1 MQLHDTWSGPL
12 VEKSHKNA
20 LLANERCKSGV
31 CVLSQSVERRSL
43 DTAVNRNDSVQ
54 FGNVLIPVL
63 RKNNSTRVQ
72 ASLAGQWISKIG
84 VYMLQILQSYLQDYN
99 RIFRES
105 ASVLNRVHAPP
116 GYVWPPRFLAHIKL
130 FRRARQTV
138 LAQRFLILDSSRI
151 YFNYFSP
158 PKRGKVFRKV
168 TRERSS

>member
-116 GYVWPPRFLAHIKL
+116 PRICMAPTL
-130 FRRARQTV
+130 FSAYKTFSESQT
-138 LAQRFLILDSSRI
+138 DSSGSVL
-151 YFNYFSP
+151 FNFGQLKDLFQLLFSA
-158 PKRGKVFRKV
+158 KAW
-168 TRERSS
+168 